1 MAIEMQNLISEYV
14 RAVRKIY
21 GNNLKQVILNGS
33 YARVD
38 YTKDS
43 DVDLMLLVDLDEM
56 ELEKYSDELSELGF
70 DYNVEYNIW
79 MMPIVKNRKN
89 FFKWSDAYP
98 FYKNVK
104 TEGISLYEAA

>member
-1 MAIEMQNLISEYV
+1 MY
-14 RAVRKIY
+14 
-21 GNNLKQVILNGS
+21 GS
-33 YARVD
+33 YARGD

-79 MMPIVKNRKN
+79 MSAVR
-89 FFKWSDAYP
+89 
-98 FYKNVK
+98 
-104 TEGISLYEAA
+104 L